1 MTKYQA
7 GPIARGVIA
16 ILAGIA
22 ALFLT
27 GAQIALAYPTALS
40 PSAVYSFQ
48 ITEAFVNMYS
58 ANFYTL
64 GQQMVSRFESA
75 VDVVSGIVGQSKS
88 VERVGAAE
96 AYDITAR
103 HADTKYVEVPH
114 SRRWIDLAD
123 KGWAELVDELD
134 EIKMLA
140 DPKSKY
146 PRLAVAA
153 LNRAK
158 DSVIYAAGR
167 GTARTGTGTAVL
179 PAGQKIAEGGTGLTL
194 AKLLST
200 KEIMDASEV
209 DADQMDASGQGAP
222 ERFLTCSAKGIT
234 NLLGTTEIKSVDYN
248 SVKALAEGKVDT
260 FLGFKFIRSERL
272 FKSGT
277 TRFSL
282 AWSKNCIQL
291 GVGKDIVTS
300 LDRMPTKNQSVQVYA
315 RMSIG
320 AVRVEDEGVVEIGV
334 FE

>member
-1 MTKYQA
+1 MKALRIMGAVMIGLIA
-7 GPIARGVIA
+7 GVG
-16 ILAGIA
+16 

-27 GAQIALAYPTALS
+27 AGQLALALPMPVPMYGT
-40 PSAVYSFQ
+40 VHSFQ

-58 ANFYTL
+58 TNFYTL
-64 GQQMVSRFESA
+64 GQQMLARFESC
-75 VDVVSGIVGQSKS
+75 VDTITGIVGQSKS

-96 AYDITAR
+96 AYDIVSR

-158 DSVIYAAGR
+158 DGVIYAAGR
-167 GTARTGTGTAVL
+167 GSARTNTGTTVL

-194 AKLLST
+194 AKLIST
-200 KEIMDASEV
+200 KEILDSTEV

-222 ERFLTCSAKGIT
+222 DRYIACSSKQLT
-234 NLLGTTEIKSVDYN
+234 NLYGTTEIKSVDYN
-248 SVKALAEGKVDT
+248 SVKALAEGKVESFMGFT
-260 FLGFKFIRSERL
+260 FRRSERL
-272 FKSGT
+272 AKTGT
-277 TRFSL
+277 TRFAL
-282 AWSKNCIQL
+282 AWSKHCINL

-300 LDRMPTKNQSVQVYA
+300 IDRLPGKNMSVQVYA

-320 AVRVEDEGVVEIGV
+320 AVRVEDEGVVEVGC